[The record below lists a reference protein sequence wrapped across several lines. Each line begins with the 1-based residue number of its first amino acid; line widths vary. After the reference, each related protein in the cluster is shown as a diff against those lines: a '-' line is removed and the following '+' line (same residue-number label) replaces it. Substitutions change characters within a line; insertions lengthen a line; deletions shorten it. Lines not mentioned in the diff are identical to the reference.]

1 MKSPSTKIRFSEA
14 QKLLDYG
21 FNNYSYK
28 NFAKKGDILKSIIIS
43 KGVENTLDAVF
54 ESDFGILLKTGQEK
68 DVSQSIT
75 IDNNLSAPITKGQK
89 IGEVSYSLDGKIIGT
104 CNIVSDRDIL
114 KDTFINIVLNIYKKW
129 FCLLREKNN

>member
-75 IDNNLSAPITKGQK
+75 IDNNL
-89 IGEVSYSLDGKIIGT
+89 II
-104 CNIVSDRDIL
+104 NQI
-114 KDTFINIVLNIYKKW
+114 KN
-129 FCLLREKNN
+129 LRIRQIIRYCIFQI